1 MIPYSREFIGL
12 YFGCSLLGYNG
23 PGTSTLFHKFCISK
37 WQFEIILYFI
47 HFAPALKSE
56 IRISKHETNSNDRNL
71 NDKNGKGHHQTA
83 FVLNFEHLD
92 FDIVSACPGATC
104 LDDSAA
110 YVTQVWARDFGF
122 RYSYFRNG

>member
-1 MIPYSREFIGL
+1 
-12 YFGCSLLGYNG
+12 
-23 PGTSTLFHKFCISK
+23 LFHKFCISK

-56 IRISKHETNSNDRNL
+56 IRIPACQRLRQHSAYVPASLAMAGRSKHETNSNDKNL
-71 NDKNGKGHHQTA
+71 NDKKGKGHHQTA

-92 FDIVSACPGATC
+92 FDIVS
-104 LDDSAA
+104 
-110 YVTQVWARDFGF
+110 DFGF

>member
-1 MIPYSREFIGL
+1 MWPKPTGKVAASYV
-12 YFGCSLLGYNG
+12 LLERSS
-23 PGTSTLFHKFCISK
+23 PQVSAGTSTLFHKFCISE

-83 FVLNFEHLD
+83 FVLNFEHSY
-92 FDIVSACPGATC
+92 FDIVS
-104 LDDSAA
+104 
-110 YVTQVWARDFGF
+110 DFGF

>member
-1 MIPYSREFIGL
+1 
-12 YFGCSLLGYNG
+12 
-23 PGTSTLFHKFCISK
+23 LFHKFCISK

-56 IRISKHETNSNDRNL
+56 IRISKHETNSNDKNL
-71 NDKNGKGHHQTA
+71 NDKNGKGHRQTA

-92 FDIVSACPGATC
+92 FDIVS
-104 LDDSAA
+104 
-110 YVTQVWARDFGF
+110 DFGF